1 MGFFLHYR
9 LYVMNYFQ
17 GKGKVI
23 VMEYRVNKR
32 TGDKISVIG
41 LGTSYISEA
50 SEKEAIDAIVY
61 AYEHGINYV
70 DLATAGAKTFSYYAK
85 ALGSLRKYMFYQV
98 HFGANYETGEYGW
111 TTNLD
116 KVKSQVDWQLKTLR
130 TDYIDYGFIHCL
142 DEEKDWISY
151 QKNGVLQFL
160 LDMKDKGV
168 VRHIGLSTHTPA
180 LARLV
185 LDTDIVDQLMFS
197 INAGYD
203 YQHGDYA
210 NGSASERMELY
221 RYCEK
226 EGVGISGMKP
236 FSGGQLLEGR
246 TSPFGIALSQYQCI
260 QYALDKPGVLTV
272 LPGIRNVEDVKKLLG
287 FFEADSKER
296 DYSVIGSFTP
306 HDAAGTCVYC
316 NHCQPCP
323 VGLNVGLINKYYDLA
338 KAGDAMAVEHYN
350 NLNLHA
356 DDCIECGHCEFR
368 CPFHVSQMTR
378 MKDIDEYFK
387 TLLP

>member
-1 MGFFLHYR
+1 
-9 LYVMNYFQ
+9 
-17 GKGKVI
+17 
-23 VMEYRVNKR
+23 MEYRLNKR

-85 ALGSLRKYMFYQV
+85 ALGSLRKQMLYQV

-116 KVKSQVDWQLKTLR
+116 KVKSQIDWQLKTLR

-151 QKNGVLQFL
+151 KENGVLQFL
-160 LDMKDKGV
+160 LDMKDRGV
-168 VRHIGLSTHTPA
+168 VKHIGLSTHTPA

-185 LDTDIVDQLMFS
+185 LDTGMVDQLMFS

-210 NGSASERMELY
+210 NGSVSERMELY

-226 EGVGISGMKP
+226 EGVGISVMKP

-246 TSPFGIALSQYQCI
+246 TSPFGMALSQYQCI

-296 DYSVIGSFTP
+296 DYSVIGSLIPQDT
-306 HDAAGTCVYC
+306 AGTCVYC

-323 VGLNVGLINKYYDLA
+323 LGLNVGLINKYYDLA

-356 DDCIECGHCEFR
+356 DDCIECGHCESR
-368 CPFHVSQMTR
+368 CPFHVAQMTR
-378 MKDIDEYFK
+378 MKVIDEYFK
-387 TLLP
+387 TQLP